1 MAKHSPHQQRA
12 IRNYYQNR
20 DALAMQ
26 RLGEQVTDLFLAEGK
41 AREQLWRQ
49 VTATLKKL
57 KVTDKRIEHIVQ
69 SDDPTLLAELLKQ
82 LLDED

>member
-1 MAKHSPHQQRA
+1 
-12 IRNYYQNR
+12 
-20 DALAMQ
+20 MQ

-41 AREQLWRQ
+41 ERERVWQQ
-49 VTATLKKL
+49 VRATLKKL
-57 KVTDKRIEHIVQ
+57 KITDKRIEHIVQ